1 MKLPVVL
8 LYSNSPQVLQFFFEN
23 LQICGVSRHLCID
36 SFSIESLSNY
46 NCCVF
51 DISDDSINNMAFLER
66 LTEKLDICK
75 IETPVIILASSRIF
89 KTVKNMFRNKKAAT
103 VLEFPV
109 SPCFLKKCINGCV
122 LEEIEDNPFASCK
135 PTSHFNSIYS
145 ENKQNTSKSLDRFS
159 NLIGIS
165 ETIKEMK
172 KKLVCI
178 SNSDETVLLEGES
191 GTGKTFIAHMLHENS
206 PRSNFPFVAINA
218 AAIPETIAESELMGS
233 VHGAY
238 TDAGNR
244 PGYFEQANK
253 GTLFLDEICD
263 LSLVVQAKL
272 LKLSESTTLY
282 RMGSTKPVN
291 YDVRLF
297 CATNA
302 NIKENIQR
310 KYFRQDLFY
319 RISVLRLKI
328 PSLRERL
335 EDIPLLAEHFLKE
348 KSKFNNYYLSPDAL
362 DKLVS
367 HKWPGNIR
375 ELKNCIY
382 RAASLCESE
391 IIRPEFITF

>member
-1 MKLPVVL
+1 M
-8 LYSNSPQVLQFFFEN
+8 
-23 LQICGVSRHLCID
+23 
-36 SFSIESLSNY
+36 
-46 NCCVF
+46 
-51 DISDDSINNMAFLER
+51 
-66 LTEKLDICK
+66 
-75 IETPVIILASSRIF
+75 
-89 KTVKNMFRNKKAAT
+89 
-103 VLEFPV
+103 
-109 SPCFLKKCINGCV
+109 
-122 LEEIEDNPFASCK
+122 EEIEDNPFASCK

-272 LKLSESTTLY
+272 
-282 RMGSTKPVN
+282 
-291 YDVRLF
+291 
-297 CATNA
+297 
-302 NIKENIQR
+302 
-310 KYFRQDLFY
+310 
-319 RISVLRLKI
+319 
-328 PSLRERL
+328 
-335 EDIPLLAEHFLKE
+335 
-348 KSKFNNYYLSPDAL
+348 
-362 DKLVS
+362 
-367 HKWPGNIR
+367 
-375 ELKNCIY
+375 
-382 RAASLCESE
+382 
-391 IIRPEFITF
+391 